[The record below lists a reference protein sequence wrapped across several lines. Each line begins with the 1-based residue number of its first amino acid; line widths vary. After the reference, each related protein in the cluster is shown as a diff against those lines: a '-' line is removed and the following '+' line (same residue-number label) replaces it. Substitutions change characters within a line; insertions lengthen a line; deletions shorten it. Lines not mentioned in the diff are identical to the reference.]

1 MEARSA
7 GGATDPDA
15 AAAASGVPAA
25 ALGSGSGPA
34 QQSGAASETVDHS
47 HLATFERRRG
57 ELGLGDNVN
66 GATLDARRKYMLA
79 SPLQHLRACA
89 NPQTTHLSR

>member
-1 MEARSA
+1 M
-7 GGATDPDA
+7 
-15 AAAASGVPAA
+15 
-25 ALGSGSGPA
+25 
-34 QQSGAASETVDHS
+34 DHS